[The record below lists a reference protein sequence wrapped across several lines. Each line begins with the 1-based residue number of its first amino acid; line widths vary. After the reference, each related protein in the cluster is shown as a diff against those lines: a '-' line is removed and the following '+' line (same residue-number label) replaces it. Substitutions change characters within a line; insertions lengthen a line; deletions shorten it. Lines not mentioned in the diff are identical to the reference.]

1 MQTSAPLEDA
11 KAKRSSP
18 RARRLLV
25 TSSIVFTPLLL
36 AGAYFAMDWF
46 QDRSQFNRAVAETN
60 SRDPGWRLSDLEAQR
75 AAIANDENGALQV
88 LAASEL
94 IERPL
99 PTDRTWSYVETA
111 QPLVQL
117 NEPQVTRVR
126 AEIEKD
132 ALAVAQARK
141 LADLPHGRYP
151 VTWKRSAHEQPPHH
165 VEVPREVT
173 WLLHV
178 DMLLRIAEGDLDGAL
193 VSFCAAWNTA
203 RSFGDEPFQHA
214 QRVRLGCRANALAN
228 LERILGQGEPSIP
241 AMKRAIA
248 CILDE
253 DREPL
258 LLIAWRGE
266 RAMLYELMEAHHAGE
281 LSDVTSLELSRR
293 DVEARA
299 LELLTRMIE
308 VAKLQD
314 EDQTAPIKEVSLELS
329 AKPDGQLSLA
339 DTNARN
345 WLSTMF
351 SFRNKYL
358 REKARLRSAAVALA
372 AESYRQ
378 THEGRWPEKL
388 SDLTPDFI
396 QELPV
401 DPYNGQPLC
410 YRILDDN
417 VVIYS
422 IGSDLV
428 DDGGRIDDPDIRK
441 CTDVGFR
448 LWNVA
453 NRRQAP
459 ERVVIPPPD
468 PHGRE

>member
-1 MQTSAPLEDA
+1 MQTSAPLDDA
-11 KAKRSSP
+11 KAKRPSP
-18 RARRLLV
+18 RARRLL
-25 TSSIVFTPLLL
+25 TTGLIVFTPLVLV
-36 AGAYFAMDWF
+36 GGYFAMDWF
-46 QDRSQFNRAVAETN
+46 QDTAHLNHALAETN
-60 SRDPGWRLSDLEAQR
+60 SRDPGWRLNDLEAQR
-75 AAIANDENGALQV
+75 AALANEENGALQV
-88 LAASEL
+88 LAASDL

-99 PTDRTWSYVETA
+99 PTDRTWAYVETA

-117 NEPQVTRVR
+117 NEPQVSRVR
-126 AEIEKD
+126 AELEKD
-132 ALAVAQARK
+132 ALAVVQARK
-141 LADLPHGRYP
+141 LADLPRGRYP
-151 VTWKRSAHEQPPHH
+151 VTWKPTAHEQPPRH

-178 DMLLRIAEGDLDGAL
+178 DMLLRTAEGDLDGAL
-193 VSFCAAWNTA
+193 ASFCAAWNTA

-241 AMKRAIA
+241 AIQKAMA

-281 LSDVTSLELSRR
+281 LSDETSLELSRR

-308 VAKLQD
+308 IAKLQD
-314 EDQTAPIKEVSLELS
+314 EDQAAPIKEVFLELS
-329 AKPDGQLSLA
+329 AKPDGQMSLA
-339 DTNARN
+339 DVNAKN
-345 WLSTMF
+345 WLSTMS

-358 REKARLRSAAVALA
+358 REKARLRSTAVALA
-372 AESYRQ
+372 AESYRNM
-378 THEGRWPEKL
+378 HEGRWPEKL
-388 SDLTPDFI
+388 SDLTPEFI
-396 QELPV
+396 HELPC
-401 DPYNGQPLC
+401 DPYNGQPLR

-417 VVIYS
+417 IVIYS
-422 IGSDLV
+422 IGPDLV

-441 CTDVGFR
+441 CTDVGIR
-448 LWNVA
+448 LWNVPK
-453 NRRQAP
+453 RHQAP
-459 ERVVIPPPD
+459 EPVVIPPPD
-468 PHGRE
+468 PLGRE